1 MQSSLTSNYLPK
13 NPFKIGLGHFVL
25 WLLGG
30 WKIEGSLPENLNKY
44 VIIVAHH
51 TSNWDF
57 VVGVAVKLITR
68 IRVRFFAKHS
78 LFFWPLGVLM
88 RRLGGIPI
96 ERDKSINRVDQA
108 IAEIK
113 SSEHFVLVIAPEGT
127 RSKVQRW
134 KTGFY
139 HIANGANVPVVPIAF
154 DFRDKKIIIGSPMS
168 MSGDTPTDFEKM
180 HEFFLIQAS
189 TLNLGA
195 MDHLRH
201 QIFITRKRWERT
213 STLLSHTVIYRPF
226 NDFSFHGESDRVK
239 QQ

>member
-1 MQSSLTSNYLPK
+1 MQSSFTSNYLPK
-13 NPFKIGLGHFVL
+13 NPFKTGLGHFVL
-25 WLLGG
+25 KLLGG
-30 WKIEGSLPENLNKY
+30 WKIEGNLPENLNKY

-57 VVGVAVKLITR
+57 VIGVAVKLITR

-78 LFFWPLGVLM
+78 LFVWPLGILM

-108 IAEIK
+108 ITEIK

-127 RSKVQRW
+127 RSKVQKW

-154 DFRDKKIIIGSPMS
+154 DFQQRKVIMGSPMS
-168 MSGDTPTDFEKM
+168 LTGNIPSDFERM
-180 HEFFLIQAS
+180 HEFFLS
-189 TLNLGA
+189 HPGKHPELGC
-195 MDHLRH
+195 DGP
-201 QIFITRKRWERT
+201 FETPN
-213 STLLSHTVIYRPF
+213 IY
-226 NDFSFHGESDRVK
+226 SK
-239 QQ
+239 

>member
-1 MQSSLTSNYLPK
+1 MTYSRAFLLYQINMQSSFTSNYLPK
-13 NPFKIGLGHFVL
+13 NPFKTGLGHFVL
-25 WLLGG
+25 RLLGG
-30 WKIEGSLPENLNKY
+30 WKIEGNLPENLNKY

-57 VVGVAVKLITR
+57 VIGVAVKLITR

-78 LFFWPLGVLM
+78 LFVWPLGILM

-108 IAEIK
+108 ITEIK

-127 RSKVQRW
+127 RSKVQKW

-154 DFRDKKIIIGSPMS
+154 DFQKRKVIMGSPMS
-168 MSGDTPTDFEKM
+168 LTGNIPSDFERM
-180 HEFFLIQAS
+180 HEFFLS
-189 TLNLGA
+189 HPGKHPELGC
-195 MDHLRH
+195 DGP
-201 QIFITRKRWERT
+201 FETPN
-213 STLLSHTVIYRPF
+213 IY
-226 NDFSFHGESDRVK
+226 SK
-239 QQ
+239 

>member
-1 MQSSLTSNYLPK
+1 MLSCFSKFNMQSSFNSNYLPK
-13 NPFKIGLGHFVL
+13 NPLKTGLGRLVL

-30 WKIEGSLPENLNKY
+30 WKIEGNLPENLNKY

-57 VVGVAVKLITR
+57 VIGVAVKLITR

-88 RRLGGIPI
+88 SRLGGIPI

-108 IAEIK
+108 ITEIN
-113 SSEHFVLVIAPEGT
+113 SSEYFVLVIAPEGT
-127 RSKVQRW
+127 RSKVKKW

-154 DFRDKKIIIGSPMS
+154 DFRQRKVIIGSPMS
-168 MSGDTPTDFEKM
+168 MSGDIPADFERM
-180 HEFFLIQAS
+180 HEFFLS
-189 TLNLGA
+189 HPGKHPELGC
-195 MDHLRH
+195 DGP
-201 QIFITRKRWERT
+201 FETPD
-213 STLLSHTVIYRPF
+213 IY
-226 NDFSFHGESDRVK
+226 N
-239 QQ
+239 Q